1 MDKAKLLNQGTLKEE
16 DVEIPGVGTV
26 RVRALSRYEIML
38 AGKTTGDDA
47 MAMEQA
53 MLAMA
58 MVDPKM
64 TKAEIAQWQKASPIG
79 QMQAVVYKVN
89 ELSGVNKDSQK
100 EAYKSLRDRPGE

>member
-1 MDKAKLLNQGTLKEE
+1 MDKTKLLNQGTLAEE
-16 DVEIPGVGTV
+16 DVEIPDVGTI

-64 TKAEIAQWQKASPIG
+64 TKAEIAQWQKVSPIG
-79 QMQAVVYKVN
+79 QMQAVVHKVN
-89 ELSGVNKDSQK
+89 ELSGVNKESQK
-100 EAYKSLRDRPGE
+100 EAYKSLRDGPGE